1 MEIMEVREDIQGDV
15 RGEWWMLVGMF
26 GEMFRGMLT
35 GMSRGMAVGMLR
47 IIPWTF
53 SITMRF
59 G

>member
-1 MEIMEVREDIQGDV
+1 MEVREDIQGDV
-15 RGEWWMLVGMF
+15 RGEGWMLVGIF

-35 GMSRGMAVGMLR
+35 GMSRGMAMGMLR